1 MQGMDPDP
9 KRRQASAGALVRD
22 LEAALPSVGTARP
35 PTIAST
41 EPMTPVA
48 QERHAPPPLSRS
60 PDTEPT
66 QRRGWLLPALV
77 CIGALL
83 LGGAWLAFSGGEG
96 DSGKRTERSKQAA
109 DHKQAGGSPTK
120 SAAATPTTPTTD
132 TAAPPAEAVPST
144 SASEPGT
151 AGSQLNEEGY
161 SLIQQGRHVEAIPV
175 LRRAVASFP
184 QGTTDLNFAYALFN
198 LGHALR
204 MAGHPEEAIPILER
218 RLEIPNQTQTVQSEL
233 EAARAAAGE

>member
-1 MQGMDPDP
+1 VL
-9 KRRQASAGALVRD
+9 ASGALVRD

-41 EPMTPVA
+41 EPMAPVT
-48 QERHAPPPLSRS
+48 QDRHAPPPPSRS
-60 PDTEPT
+60 PDAAPPA

-83 LGGAWLAFSGGEG
+83 LGGAWLAFSGGAG
-96 DSGKRTERSKQAA
+96 DSGKKTKRSKQAA
-109 DHKQAGGSPTK
+109 AHKQGGGSPTK

-144 SASEPGT
+144 SASDPGA
-151 AGSQLNEEGY
+151 AGSQLNDEGY
-161 SLIQQGRHVEAIPV
+161 SLIQQGRYVEAIPV

-184 QGTTDLNFAYALFN
+184 QGTTDLNLAYALFN

-204 MAGHPEEAIPILER
+204 MAGHPEKAIPILEQ
-218 RLEIPNQTQTVQSEL
+218 RLGIPDQTETVQAEL
-233 EAARAAAGE
+233 DAARAAAGG